1 VFNENKIVT
10 KQKQVKSLKDIKCF
24 ALDMDGTVYLG
35 NKILPGVLE
44 FLSYLRTTGRDFLFL
59 TNNSSKDA
67 TFYANKLGRLGIDC
81 SESNILTSGEATALY
96 LKNTK
101 NCKNIYLLGTP
112 ALEEEFRRHGFI
124 ITADN
129 PEYVVLGFDTTLTY
143 EKLVIACDLIRHNT
157 PYIATHPDFN
167 CPTETGYIPD
177 CGAMAALIKASTGCS
192 PQVVG
197 KPNKE
202 IVEAL
207 LNIKSYPL
215 EEMAMV
221 GDRLYTDIATGC
233 NAGMVSVLV
242 LSGESKISDV
252 EQSVFKPD
260 YIFDNLGGLGQALSA
275 SDKEEALIHMGSSRE
290 LVVG

>member
-1 VFNENKIVT
+1 MKP
-10 KQKQVKSLKDIKCF
+10 LKDIKCF

-35 NKILPGVLE
+35 NKILPGVLD
-44 FLSYLRTTGRDFLFL
+44 FLSYLRNTGRDYIFL
-59 TNNSSKDA
+59 TNNSSRHA
-67 TFYANKLGRLGIDC
+67 SYYSEKLARLDIEC
-81 SESNILTSGEATALY
+81 SENNILTSGEATALY

-101 NCKNIYLLGTP
+101 KCKKVYLLGTP
-112 ALEEEFRRHGFI
+112 DLEEEFQRHGFI
-124 ITADN
+124 LTADN

-143 EKLVIACDLIRHNT
+143 EKLVIACDLVRNNT

-177 CGAMAALIKASTGCS
+177 CGAMMALIKASTGRS

-207 LNIKSYPL
+207 LDKKNYPL
-215 EEMAMV
+215 DQMAMV
-221 GDRLYTDIATGC
+221 GDRLYTDVATGC

-252 EQSVFKPD
+252 AESEFKPD
-260 YIFDNLGGLGQALSA
+260 YIFDNLGALGKALEI
-275 SDKEEALIHMGSSRE
+275 SDKED
-290 LVVG
+290 